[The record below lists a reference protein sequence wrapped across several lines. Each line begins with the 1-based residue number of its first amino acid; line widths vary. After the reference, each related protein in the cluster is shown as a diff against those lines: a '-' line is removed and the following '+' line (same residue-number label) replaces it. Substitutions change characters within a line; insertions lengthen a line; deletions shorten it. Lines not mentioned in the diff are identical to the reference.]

1 MSDARITQGLSDY
14 RAALSAGDARAAYE
28 VIDRLIDAGLSF
40 EELCEDVVRAAM
52 YEIGDL
58 WEAGEL
64 TVADEHVATAI
75 SDTIL
80 ACIGP
85 FSSAS
90 IEGRQRVLVCCSDG
104 ELHALG
110 ARMVGE
116 TFAAAEWSVQYLGA
130 SLPADS
136 VASAVV
142 DRKIDVLAISTTMP
156 AHLPAVAETIS
167 AAREESPELRVVVG
181 GQAYGG
187 DHTRAREIGA
197 NLLHDGLRGLVEKVE
212 DALPG

>member
-1 MSDARITQGLSDY
+1 MSDRRIAQGLADY

-28 VIDRLIDAGLSF
+28 VIDGMIDAGLSY
-40 EELCEDVVRAAM
+40 EELCEDVVRPAL

-64 TVADEHVATAI
+64 TVADEHVASAI
-75 SDTIL
+75 TDTIL

-116 TFAAAEWSVQYLGA
+116 TFAAAEWSVQYLGP
-130 SLPADS
+130 SLPAES

-142 DRKIDVLAISTTMP
+142 DRRIDVLAISTTM
-156 AHLPAVAETIS
+156 ASNLPAAEEAIS
-167 AAREESPELRVVVG
+167 AARASSPELRVVVG
-181 GQAYGG
+181 GQAYEG
-187 DHTRAREIGA
+187 DHGRAREIGA
-197 NLLHDGLRGLVEKVE
+197 NLLHDGVRGLVEKVE
-212 DALPG
+212 EALPG

>member
-1 MSDARITQGLSDY
+1 MTHPRIPTGLAEY
-14 RAALSAGDARAAYE
+14 QAALRSGDARAAYE
-28 VIDRLIDAGLSF
+28 VIDGLIEAGVSF
-40 EELCEDVVRAAM
+40 DELCEDVVRPAL

-58 WEAGEL
+58 WASGEI
-64 TVADEHVATAI
+64 TVADEHVAAAI
-75 SDTIL
+75 TDTIL

-85 FSSAS
+85 FSSAP
-90 IEGRQRVLVCCSDG
+90 IEGSQRVLVCCSDG

-130 SLPADS
+130 SLPADA

-142 DRKIDVLAISTTMP
+142 NRQIDVLAISTTMP

-187 DHTRAREIGA
+187 DHRRAREIGA

-212 DALPG
+212 SALRS

>member
-1 MSDARITQGLSDY
+1 MTHPRIEQGLADY
-14 RAALSAGDARAAYE
+14 RSALSAGDARAACE
-28 VIDRLIDAGLSF
+28 VVDALIDAGVSY
-40 EELCEDVVRAAM
+40 EELCEDVVRPAL

-85 FSSAS
+85 FTSAS
-90 IEGRQRVLVCCSDG
+90 IEGSQRVLVCCSDG

-116 TFAAAEWSVQYLGA
+116 AFAAAEWSVQYLGP

-142 DRKIDVLAISTTMP
+142 SRQIDVLAISTTMP
-156 AHLPAVAETIS
+156 EHLPAVAETIS
-167 AAREESPELRVVVG
+167 AARAEAPELRVVVG
-181 GQAYGG
+181 GQAYAG
-187 DHTRAREIGA
+187 DHGRAREIGA

-212 DALPG
+212 AALAG

>member
-1 MSDARITQGLSDY
+1 MTHPHIPQGLADY
-14 RAALSAGDARAAYE
+14 RDALRIGDARAAYE
-28 VIDRLIDAGLSF
+28 VIDGLIDAGVSF
-40 EELCEDVVRAAM
+40 DELCEDVVRPAL

-58 WEAGEL
+58 WEAGEI

-75 SDTIL
+75 TDTIL
-80 ACIGP
+80 ACVGP
-85 FSSAS
+85 FSSVH
-90 IEGRQRVLVCCSDG
+90 IEGGQRVLVCCSDG

-130 SLPADS
+130 SLPPDA

-142 DRKIDVLAISTTMP
+142 DRRIDVLAISTTMP
-156 AHLPAVAETIS
+156 AHLPGVADTIS
-167 AAREESPELRVVVG
+167 AAREEAPDLHVVVG

-187 DHTRAREIGA
+187 DHRRAREIGA

-212 DALPG
+212 GALPG

>member
-1 MSDARITQGLSDY
+1 MTHPRIPQGLSDY
-14 RAALSAGDARAAYE
+14 QAALRAGDARVAYE
-28 VIDRLIDAGLSF
+28 VIDGMIDAGVSF
-40 EELCEDVVRAAM
+40 DELCEDVVRPAM
-52 YEIGDL
+52 YEIGEL
-58 WEAGEL
+58 WEAGEI
-64 TVADEHVATAI
+64 TVADEHVAAAI
-75 SDTIL
+75 TDTIL
-80 ACIGP
+80 ACVGP
-85 FSSAS
+85 FSRAD
-90 IEGRQRVLVCCSDG
+90 IEGSQRVLVCCSDG

-130 SLPADS
+130 SLPAEA

-142 DRKIDVLAISTTMP
+142 DRRIDVLAISTTMP

-167 AAREESPELRVVVG
+167 AAREAASDLRVVVG

-187 DHTRAREIGA
+187 DHRRAREIGA

-212 DALPG
+212 GALPG

>member
-1 MSDARITQGLSDY
+1 MTHPRIPTGLAEY
-14 RAALSAGDARAAYE
+14 QTALRSGDARAAYE
-28 VIDRLIDAGLSF
+28 VIDGLIEAGVSF
-40 EELCEDVVRAAM
+40 DELCEDVVRPAL

-58 WEAGEL
+58 WASGEI
-64 TVADEHVATAI
+64 TVADEHVAAAI
-75 SDTIL
+75 TDTIL

-85 FSSAS
+85 FSSAQ
-90 IEGRQRVLVCCSDG
+90 IEGSQRVLVCCSDG

-130 SLPADS
+130 SLPADA

-142 DRKIDVLAISTTMP
+142 DRQIDVLAISTTMP

-167 AAREESPELRVVVG
+167 AAREGSPELRVVVG

-187 DHTRAREIGA
+187 DHKRAREIGA

-212 DALPG
+212 SALRD

>member
-1 MSDARITQGLSDY
+1 MSHPRVEQGLADY
-14 RAALSAGDARAAYE
+14 RSALSAGDARAAYE
-28 VIDRLIDAGLSF
+28 VIDALIDAGVSY
-40 EELCEDVVRAAM
+40 EELCEDVVRPAL
-52 YEIGDL
+52 YEIGEL
-58 WEAGEL
+58 WAAGEL
-64 TVADEHVATAI
+64 TVGDEHVASAI
-75 SDTIL
+75 TDTIL

-90 IEGRQRVLVCCSDG
+90 IEGRQRVLVCCSEG

-116 TFAAAEWSVQYLGA
+116 TFAAAEWSVQYLGP
-130 SLPADS
+130 SLPAES

-142 DRKIDVLAISTTMP
+142 SRQIDVLAISTTMP
-156 AHLPAVAETIS
+156 AHLPGVAETIS
-167 AAREESPELRVVVG
+167 AAREESPDLRVVVG

-187 DHTRAREIGA
+187 DHRRAREIGA

>member
-1 MSDARITQGLSDY
+1 MTHPRIPTGLSEY
-14 RAALSAGDARAAYE
+14 QAALRSGDARAAYE
-28 VIDRLIDAGLSF
+28 VIDGLIDAGVSF
-40 EELCEDVVRAAM
+40 DELCEDVVRPAL

-58 WEAGEL
+58 WASGEI
-64 TVADEHVATAI
+64 TVADEHVAAAI
-75 SDTIL
+75 TDTIL

-85 FSSAS
+85 FSSVQ

-116 TFAAAEWSVQYLGA
+116 TFAAAEWSVQYLGP
-130 SLPADS
+130 SLPADA

-142 DRKIDVLAISTTMP
+142 DRRIDVLAISTTMP

-167 AAREESPELRVVVG
+167 AAREGSPELRVVVG

-187 DHTRAREIGA
+187 DHQRARDIGA

-212 DALPG
+212 DALAG